1 MMSKVSVKGEDKTP
15 LYQYLT
21 DTSAHAQTGGEIK

>member
-15 LYQYLT
+15 DSPELV
-21 DTSAHAQTGGEIK
+21 SAVEKALAE